1 MIKLTKSEIP
11 NILRINGPDWTRIVL
26 RKLEESVELASTEKS
41 RYAHPEIKR
50 AIIDETNGKC
60 AYCESKIRHIAYGD
74 IEHVSPKSSEPELW
88 FEWGNLTLACDI
100 CNTNK
105 GSKRGVVDPYDLDP
119 EQRFVFLGSMV
130 WPAPGDEAAAL
141 TVRVLDLNRADL
153 VGRRFERIEYLMM
166 FSTTIEKTT
175 CPELR
180 KILEQDFRRELES
193 SKEYAA
199 LCRSVGRELTARRIV

>member
-1 MIKLTKSEIP
+1 M
-11 NILRINGPDWTRIVL
+11 
-26 RKLEESVELASTEKS
+26 
-41 RYAHPEIKR
+41 
-50 AIIDETNGKC
+50 
-60 AYCESKIRHIAYGD
+60 
-74 IEHVSPKSSEPELW
+74 
-88 FEWGNLTLACDI
+88 
-100 CNTNK
+100 
-105 GSKRGVVDPYDLDP
+105 DPYDLDP

-193 SKEYAA
+193 TKEYAA
-199 LCRSVGRELTARRIV
+199 LCRSVGRELIARRIV